1 METLESFERKV
12 LEKLSESKLVH
23 KINLSNML
31 DDCNATSLNK
41 LLSKAYTI
49 KVVEDGIVFTDDNGD
64 EIACPNFGVSIAD
77 DGRWLSSK
85 LPDVP
90 FDVEQGGNLRKA
102 EEAEAAYCCCIV
114 SLVLDDVIFVDE
126 LKTVMNNYDFST
138 MSALDNQQNFKD
150 LLTEWQDLQST
161 TINIC
166 VSAAKYKISN
176 VKKKKPLL

>member
-77 DGRWLSSK
+77 DERWLSSK

-102 EEAEAAYCCCIV
+102 EEAEAAYRAATEEQRSKDEIEERNAIKKLLEQITPR
-114 SLVLDDVIFVDE
+114 SL
-126 LKTVMNNYDFST
+126 
-138 MSALDNQQNFKD
+138 
-150 LLTEWQDLQST
+150 
-161 TINIC
+161 
-166 VSAAKYKISN
+166 
-176 VKKKKPLL
+176 